1 MPYPDMPTQ
10 NLPLPAAFEANDIVA
25 RNRSPDLHRWI
36 ARLRFRRFPQRQQGL
51 IDNVDERRHVG
62 GGKLAF
68 PDVTSDD
75 LGDQRLVNRPPGRLH

>member
-1 MPYPDMPTQ
+1 MVKWKPPPPSILIPAQAMPYPDMPTQ

-62 GGKLAF
+62 GGSWLF
-68 PDVTSDD
+68 LT
-75 LGDQRLVNRPPGRLH
+75 